1 MKQSSIERSDYQGT
15 TASFEFYSMATTM
28 HRNFICTRHLLTF
41 ASLLIVIVNIEG
53 FSRSFP
59 SHTEAKECLTMRLTD
74 QVPRTS
80 SDSFNGFA
88 KKLNIATALILPVIA
103 FSRRADAALF
113 SSAEQTSIDTL
124 SRFQKP
130 VFELLDQLRPGKSQV
145 LKGGIEDSNVVQ
157 QYLNIYIVP
166 LQAKMAEVATTLKL
180 DQSADQSRI
189 EILPLLMKGHI
200 LELTQAIKEL
210 KADKQAKEVAE
221 VQETLDEYL
230 KLASS
235 KYTVS
240 TFVPSKPYTDLQF
253 FGPFGCEYYGKKRV
267 EGTNV
272 CELIPTEKSS

>member
-1 MKQSSIERSDYQGT
+1 MEAGTAASVDYEST
-15 TASFEFYSMATTM
+15 VMRM
-28 HRNFICTRHLLTF
+28 CRDLICAQYVLTF
-41 ASLLIVIVNIEG
+41 ASLLILIVNIEG
-53 FSRSFP
+53 FSSSFP
-59 SHTEAKECLTMRLTD
+59 SHTRAKECLIMRLTD

-80 SDSFNGFA
+80 SDSLKGFA
-88 KKLNIATALILPVIA
+88 KNLNSATALILPVLA
-103 FSRRADAALF
+103 FSRRAEAALF
-113 SSAEQTSIDTL
+113 ASAEQTSIDAL
-124 SRFQKP
+124 STFQKP
-130 VFELLDQLRPGKSQV
+130 VFELLDQLRPGKSQI

-200 LELTQAIKEL
+200 LELSQAIKEL

-230 KLASS
+230 KLAST

-272 CELIPTEKSS
+272 CEIIPTGKSS